1 MPLRREIRHYLRRM
15 RRRKYRRRR
24 RLAVCLCFAVSAY
37 LMMMKGAGEAAFA
50 VWEEQTVEYV
60 LPSASPRGDR
70 VFRIELRLRE
80 GEIRFFH
87 ERTGSLPNPGE
98 SDTQKSGNPSV
109 NQPVKARK
117 PAK

>member
-1 MPLRREIRHYLRRM
+1 MPVFRCFCVSYDDERRGGGGIC
-15 RRRKYRRRR
+15 
-24 RLAVCLCFAVSAY
+24 RLGRADRGICA
-37 LMMMKGAGEAAFA
+37 
-50 VWEEQTVEYV
+50 
-60 LPSASPRGDR
+60 ASPRGDR

-117 PAK
+117 PAKK

>member
-1 MPLRREIRHYLRRM
+1 MQLPLQREIRRYLKRM
-15 RRRKYRRRR
+15 RRRKYKRRR
-24 RLAVCLCFAVSAY
+24 RLTACLFCAVLAY
-37 LMMMKGAGEAAFA
+37 LLAAKGAGEKAFA

-87 ERTGSLPNPGE
+87 ERTGAVIP
-98 SDTQKSGNPSV
+98 
-109 NQPVKARK
+109 
-117 PAK
+117 